1 MTLGVNE
8 TFNALNDPIR
18 REILIILKNNRLSA
32 GDLATKFD
40 ISKSTL
46 SYHLALLKK
55 ADLIYDTKYK
65 NFIYYEINTSVLED
79 FFLWWFNQFKG
90 DDYYE
95 K

>member
-1 MTLGVNE
+1 MNE

>member
-1 MTLGVNE
+1 MNE

-55 ADLIYDTKYK
+55 ADLIHDTKYK

-90 DDYYE
+90 DNYYE

>member
-1 MTLGVNE
+1 VNE